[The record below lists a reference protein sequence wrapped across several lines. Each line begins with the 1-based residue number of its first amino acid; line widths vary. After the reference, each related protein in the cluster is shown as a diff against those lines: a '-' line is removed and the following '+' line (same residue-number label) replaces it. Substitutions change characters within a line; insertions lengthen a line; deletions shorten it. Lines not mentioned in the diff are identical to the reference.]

1 MKKAILISGIFWAVF
16 CAITAL
22 ILFLVGAV
30 ANSPEVIQETVNQ
43 SQGTITLE
51 QAQVAAAAAQALMIG
66 WAVYF
71 VLGLVF
77 AIVLIVLR
85 NNLRIGKG
93 AGIALGVFG
102 IIVGAVVPG
111 IFFIADSAQTRK

>member
-16 CAITAL
+16 SGIAAL

-30 ANSPEVIQETVNQ
+30 VNSPEVIQETVNQ

-71 VLGLVF
+71 LLGLVF

-93 AGIALGVFG
+93 AGIALG
-102 IIVGAVVPG
+102 IVGVVLGATLPG
-111 IFFIADSAQTRK
+111 IFFIVDSAKNR